1 MYQPAVLTSKEEVE
15 SKNVDDLA
23 ATQASYSVCHAHR
36 LDSRDNGKKVAAG
49 HGEFVKTEIF
59 IDHPPD
65 GLASKQE
72 EEEEE
77 VEVGEGEQRDL
88 SLESITTTNGA
99 IDTTNSTDGGKA
111 SSSGE
116 SQTERLPLDFQI
128 GTRSTIPTQP
138 VVEPV
143 VETASL
149 KSESSLDLVN
159 KTDEEKLTS
168 ISPMSDEDKLTAIF
182 LCADSDVQPS
192 TVSELRP
199 LDKKLELEEKVSLS
213 PDDLLAC
220 ETAARDETPDQKK
233 DKEER
238 LNVAAESKLFSQA
251 LPPLATE
258 EAVAENRDVS
268 VAEEEEGGDGDG
280 IAFPATSGDTS
291 TPPRADVK
299 EVKKEEEE
307 EDCEAEVEVASPAD
321 PPFSDVDQLPSPAS
335 GSTTAAKPDT
345 KNVTS
350 LQVVE
355 EKENLI
361 LTSVFVQVE
370 WTKEEEDGSL
380 ILTPFGRGVVQDESG
395 RPLAVQSQRNL
406 ARSDDPQVISSDD
419 FFLPQ
424 KFWFHRTLPQSS
436 LPIDFGESLPPRLTG
451 LVNKQFR

>member
-72 EEEEE
+72 EEEE
-77 VEVGEGEQRDL
+77 VEEGEERDL

-138 VVEPV
+138 VVETV
-143 VETASL
+143 SL

-238 LNVAAESKLFSQA
+238 LNVAAEFKLSSQA

-291 TPPRADVK
+291 TPPTADVK
-299 EVKKEEEE
+299 EVKKEEEEE

-321 PPFSDVDQLPSPAS
+321 PPPISEVDQLPSPAS
-335 GSTTAAKPDT
+335 GSTAAAKPDT

-350 LQVVE
+350 LQVVQ

-361 LTSVFVQVE
+361 LTSVFAQVE

-419 FFLPQ
+419 FYLPQ
-424 KFWFHRTLPQSS
+424 MFWFHRTLPQSS

>member
-77 VEVGEGEQRDL
+77 EVGEGEQRDL

-99 IDTTNSTDGGKA
+99 IDRTNSTDGGMA
-111 SSSGE
+111 SSSG
-116 SQTERLPLDFQI
+116 QTERLPLDFQI

-138 VVEPV
+138 VVETV
-143 VETASL
+143 SL

-199 LDKKLELEEKVSLS
+199 LDKKQELEEKVSLS
-213 PDDLLAC
+213 LDDLSAC

-238 LNVAAESKLFSQA
+238 LNVAAEFKLSSQA

-291 TPPRADVK
+291 TPPTADVK
-299 EVKKEEEE
+299 EVKKEEEEE

-321 PPFSDVDQLPSPAS
+321 PQFSDVDQDLPSPAS
-335 GSTTAAKPDT
+335 GSTAAAKPDT

-361 LTSVFVQVE
+361 LTSVFAQVE

-419 FFLPQ
+419 FYLPQ
-424 KFWFHRTLPQSS
+424 MFWFHRTLPQSS

>member
-1 MYQPAVLTSKEEVE
+1 MYQPAVLASKEEVE

-77 VEVGEGEQRDL
+77 EVGEGEQRDL

-99 IDTTNSTDGGKA
+99 IDTTNSTDGGMA

-128 GTRSTIPTQP
+128 GTRSTIPTQL
-138 VVEPV
+138 VVENV
-143 VETASL
+143 SL

-199 LDKKLELEEKVSLS
+199 LDKKQELEEKVSLS

-238 LNVAAESKLFSQA
+238 LNVAAEFKLSSQA

-258 EAVAENRDVS
+258 EDVAKNRDVS

-321 PPFSDVDQLPSPAS
+321 PPPISDVDQLPSPAS
-335 GSTTAAKPDT
+335 CSTAAAKPDT

-424 KFWFHRTLPQSS
+424 MFWFHRTLPQSS

>member
-1 MYQPAVLTSKEEVE
+1 MYQPAVLASKEEVE

-36 LDSRDNGKKVAAG
+36 LDARDNGKKVAAG

-72 EEEEE
+72 EEEE

-99 IDTTNSTDGGKA
+99 IDTTNCTDGGMA
-111 SSSGE
+111 SSSG
-116 SQTERLPLDFQI
+116 QKTERLPLDFQI

-138 VVEPV
+138 VVETV
-143 VETASL
+143 SL

-199 LDKKLELEEKVSLS
+199 LDKKQELEEKVSLS

-238 LNVAAESKLFSQA
+238 LNEAAESKLFSQA

-291 TPPRADVK
+291 TPPTADVK

-321 PPFSDVDQLPSPAS
+321 PPPISDVDQLPSPAS
-335 GSTTAAKPDT
+335 CSTAAAKPDT

-355 EKENLI
+355 ENENLI

-419 FFLPQ
+419 FYLPQ
-424 KFWFHRTLPQSS
+424 MFWFHRTLPQSS

>member
-77 VEVGEGEQRDL
+77 EVGEGEQRDL

-99 IDTTNSTDGGKA
+99 IDRTNSTDGGMA
-111 SSSGE
+111 SSSG
-116 SQTERLPLDFQI
+116 QTERLPLDFQI
-128 GTRSTIPTQP
+128 GTRSTIPTQL
-138 VVEPV
+138 VVENV
-143 VETASL
+143 SL

-213 PDDLLAC
+213 LDDLSAC

-238 LNVAAESKLFSQA
+238 LNVAAEFKLSSQA

-258 EAVAENRDVS
+258 EDVTENRDVS
-268 VAEEEEGGDGDG
+268 VAEEEEGGDDDG

-291 TPPRADVK
+291 TPPTADVK

-321 PPFSDVDQLPSPAS
+321 PPPISDVDQLPSPAS
-335 GSTTAAKPDT
+335 CSTAAAKPDT

-350 LQVVE
+350 LQVVQE
-355 EKENLI
+355 NENLI

-424 KFWFHRTLPQSS
+424 MFWFHRTLPQSS